1 LKAVQYIKD
10 ELEKYIISKNIEL
23 DNEGIMADI
32 LIEQI
37 DDGYNSVNLEIAS
50 DNKSAVI
57 SSYN

>member
-1 LKAVQYIKD
+1 MKAVQYIKD